1 MIKNNKMRV
10 FCAAFA
16 AALILGCFTGCKNK
30 QVTLST
36 DTDTATATS
45 DEVISTT
52 ESSTTAITEA
62 TTVATTTTTTTK
74 TTKAPTTKA
83 PDKVKVTAKPTTKAP
98 VTQAPTVKT
107 QIDANGISRRVQTPD
122 EICKEQKWT
131 LDEYKAYSQKVG
143 AYKCKYCGKQDCASI
158 TRGRDTEGNYSDLW
172 INKWKCPTY
181 VASEP
186 KCERCGKKLCQRY
199 DAQHPEGEYCMGKL
213 GHAYI
218 AD

>member
-1 MIKNNKMRV
+1 MTKNNKMRV
-10 FCAAFA
+10 LCATFA
-16 AALILGCFTGCKNK
+16 AVLILGCFTGCKNK

-36 DTDTATATS
+36 DTDTTTATS

-52 ESSTTAITEA
+52 ESTTATTEA
-62 TTVATTTTTTTK
+62 TTVATTTATTVA

-83 PDKVKVTAKPTTKAP
+83 PNKIKVTEKPTTKAP

-107 QIDANGISRRVQTPD
+107 QLDAFGQPEKVLTP
-122 EICKEQKWT
+122 EQICKERGWT
-131 LDEYKAYSQKVG
+131 LEHYKERLVKSANL
-143 AYKCKYCGKQDCASI
+143 KCDYCGKHDCASL
-158 TRGRDTEGNYSDLW
+158 TYLKDTNGDVYDVS
-172 INKWKCPTY
+172 INRWKCPTY

>member
-1 MIKNNKMRV
+1 MTKNLKKGHLFV
-10 FCAAFA
+10 ALVAV
-16 AALILGCFTGCKNK
+16 LILISMTACKK
-30 QVTLST
+30 TT
-36 DTDTATATS
+36 DVPVSDISVDAGATTEVADTATTTDAAT
-45 DEVISTT
+45 
-52 ESSTTAITEA
+52 TEA
-62 TTVATTTTTTTK
+62 TTTATTVA

-107 QIDANGISRRVQTPD
+107 QLDAFGQPEKVLTP
-122 EICKEQKWT
+122 EQICKEQGWT
-131 LDEYKAYSQKVG
+131 LEHYKERLVKYANL
-143 AYKCKYCGKQDCASI
+143 KCDYCGKHDCASL
-158 TRGRDTEGNYSDLW
+158 TYLKDTNGDVYTVSR
-172 INKWKCPTY
+172 NKWKCPTY

-186 KCERCGKKLCQRY
+186 KCEQCGKKLCQRY

>member
-1 MIKNNKMRV
+1 MTKNNKMRV
-10 FCAAFA
+10 FCVAFA
-16 AALILGCFTGCKNK
+16 AVLILGCFTGCKNK

-36 DTDTATATS
+36 DTDTTTATS

-52 ESSTTAITEA
+52 ESTTATTEA

-98 VTQAPTVKT
+98 VTQEPTVKT
-107 QIDANGISRRVQTPD
+107 QIDAMGQPQKVLTP
-122 EICKEQKWT
+122 EQICKERNFT
-131 LDEYKAYSQKVG
+131 MERYKQRVEISKT
-143 AYKCKYCGKQDCASI
+143 YKCEYCNKHDCPSLVFIYATTGEAWDVSQ
-158 TRGRDTEGNYSDLW
+158 
-172 INKWKCPTY
+172 NKWKCPTY

-186 KCERCGKKLCQRY
+186 KCEQCGKKLCQRY